1 MTKDPAFLLYSSD
14 FLTGTMFMT
23 NEQVGKYIRLLCVQ
37 HQKGHL
43 NEKDMLNICST
54 YDEDVF
60 KKFSKDE
67 NGLYYNKRLESETQ
81 KRLAYSESRRQNR
94 LKGKNICKSYVP
106 HMENE
111 NENENIDSIIE
122 TIPIVEEGKPKK
134 EKPAKVEIDLNPF
147 QDADLN
153 ENWKDWVGFRK
164 EIKEDLTPIAAKK
177 QINFLNKYHPEEA
190 ISIIDRSIQ
199 NKWKGLFEPEQRS
212 MISKVSTVA
221 DKLKNLS

>member
-23 NEQVGKYIRLLCVQ
+23 HEQVGKYIRLLCIQ

-60 KKFSKDE
+60 KKFDKDE
-67 NGLYYNKRLESETQ
+67 QGLYYNKRLESEVQ

-111 NENENIDSIIE
+111 NEDENIDGIIK
-122 TIPIVEEGKPKK
+122 TIPIVEEAKPGKKK
-134 EKPAKVEIDLNPF
+134 AQKFEIEQNPF
-147 QDADLN
+147 PDENLN
-153 ENWKDWVGFRK
+153 DNWKDWVEFRK
-164 EIKEDLTPIAAKK
+164 EIKEELTPIAAKK
-177 QINFLNKYHPEEA
+177 QINFLSKYHPDIA
-190 ISIIDRSIQ
+190 CSIIDRSIQ
-199 NKWKGLFEPEQRS
+199 NKWKGLFEPKEGALP
-212 MISKVSTVA
+212 ISSPVKKMV
-221 DKLKNLS
+221 D